1 MSRVSLVAVT
11 VWAAGLCAAASEALA
26 AQSAVV
32 VRLYDT
38 TGASVEV
45 RDAAI
50 RTASEIT
57 EQAGV
62 TLQWKDCSRGGADF
76 PCTGIR
82 GPRELVVRLMQEP
95 READVRAA
103 DALSVHGANG
113 GAELQIGFAAIEP
126 ATGAGVL
133 ATIYYDRVERVAA
146 RSAIPGGLFL
156 GRAIAHEIGHLLL
169 PTRPHSRSG
178 LMRAVWTAAGS
189 SDDQPGDWFFSTDDS
204 RRLRAAAAAR

>member
-1 MSRVSLVAVT
+1 
-11 VWAAGLCAAASEALA
+11 
-26 AQSAVV
+26 
-32 VRLYDT
+32 
-38 TGASVEV
+38 VEV

-103 DALSVHGANG
+103 DALSVPGANG